1 MDNKFTASDLNNL
14 FACVEQAYKNIGS
27 SDDAK
32 VLLILQ
38 NKIKGQLEA
47 MSDETAEEVAQVV
60 EED

>member
-1 MDNKFTASDLNNL
+1 MNNEFTAADLNNL

-47 MSDETAEEVAQVV
+47 MSEEVSAEVAQVV

>member
-1 MDNKFTASDLNNL
+1 MNNEFTPSDLSNL
-14 FACVEQAYKNIGS
+14 FACVEQAYKNITS

-38 NKIKGQLEA
+38 NKIKAQLET
-47 MSDETAEEVAQVV
+47 MSDEVAAEVAQVV